1 MDFTL
6 TDEQEMLRE
15 TVWKLGTD
23 FGHRYYSK
31 KAAAGQPAAELW
43 NAISSA
49 GFVGVAIPEAYDG
62 GGLGMTEM
70 TIVIEELSA
79 AGCPLLNLVVLSV
92 CAPVIERY
100 GTQEQKERW
109 LPGMARGQIR
119 MAFAITEPDAGSNS
133 HRIATKAVPDGQGYR
148 LSGAKYWISG
158 VDESDLMMVV
168 ARTGTDE
175 STGRARLSLFVV
187 DTDASGIEQHPIASH
202 VITTER
208 QFSLFFDDVAVGHD
222 RLLGNEGD
230 GLRQIFHGLNP
241 ERVTSAA
248 VATGI
253 GRFALAKASAQATQR
268 RVWNVPIG
276 AHQGLAHPLAKAKI
290 HLEHARLATQRAAWL
305 IDNGVD
311 AGEAANMAKYAAAE
325 AALEA
330 LDEAIQVHGGS
341 GLSAEVGLA
350 DLWGVAR
357 LYRIAPVSSE
367 MILNYVAERS
377 LGLPRSY

>member
-6 TDEQEMLRE
+6 TEEHEMLRE
-15 TVWKLGTD
+15 SVAKLASG
-23 FGHRYYSK
+23 FGHRYFVE
-31 KAAAGQPAAELW
+31 KAASGMPAAELW
-43 NAISSA
+43 ESISRA
-49 GFVGVAIPEAYDG
+49 GFVGVPIPEAYDG
-62 GGLGMTEM
+62 AGLGMSEM

-79 AGCPLLNLVVLSV
+79 AGCPLMSLVVLSV
-92 CAPVIERY
+92 CAPVIARY
-100 GTQEQKERW
+100 GTEEQKQRW
-109 LPGMARGQIR
+109 LPGLARGDSR
-119 MAFAITEPDAGSNS
+119 MAFAITEPDAGSNA
-133 HRIATKAVPDGQGYR
+133 HRISTKAVPDGRGYR

-158 VDESDLMMVV
+158 VDDSDLMMVV
-168 ARTGTDE
+168 ARTGTNED
-175 STGRARLSLFVV
+175 TGRARLSLFIV
-187 DTDASGIEQHPIASH
+187 DSDAPGIERHPIASH
-202 VITTER
+202 VIAAER
-208 QFSLFFDDVAVGHD
+208 QFSLFFDDVAVDRD
-222 RLLGNEGD
+222 RLLGTEGE

-253 GRFALAKASAQATQR
+253 GRYALAKASAQGVQR
-268 RVWNVPIG
+268 KVWSVPIG
-276 AHQGLAHPLAKAKI
+276 AHQGLAHPLARAKI

-305 IDNGVD
+305 IDRGLD

-330 LDEAIQVHGGS
+330 LDEAIQFHGGS

-350 DLWGVAR
+350 DLWGLAR